1 MNQRII
7 AKTNE
12 ITVGKKIKVTIESK
26 EILIVNIDGTLY
38 AVDNKCTHMGGS
50 LYDGDLDGYNVICP
64 KHKTAYDLRTGK
76 VSQQGKI
83 AFLKINTSDINTYQ
97 VKIEGDNIILFD

>member
-7 AKTNE
+7 AQTKD
-12 ITVGKKIKVTIESK
+12 IKVGQKLKIPVENR
-26 EILIVNIDGTLY
+26 EILLVNIDGTLY

-50 LYDGDLDGYNVICP
+50 LYDGDLDGYKVICP
-64 KHKTAYDLRTGK
+64 KHKTAFDLRTGK

-83 AFLKINTSDINTYQ
+83 GL
-97 VKIEGDNIILFD
+97 L